1 MIKSKLRQ
9 VILSTNSCK
18 VSPFSSGG
26 FILDFHSM
34 LCFDDK
40 CPPKSTIEKSGTSW
54 IAVAKIELE
63 FKLKFS
69 KFISGCLE
77 CFWSLGNGCLA
88 CRGLE
93 FNWQKWELELWYK
106 GTLFL
111 LIGSQLSKLHLPSV
125 YSRAYL
131 QDRTC
136 RPGQERNDWAGFQL
150 TKLHL
155 PSVHSSLMLDA
166 IFCRTGQDRTGQERN
181 ATQ

>member
-1 MIKSKLRQ
+1 
-9 VILSTNSCK
+9 
-18 VSPFSSGG
+18 
-26 FILDFHSM
+26 M
-34 LCFDDK
+34 LCFDSQVNDK

-111 LIGSQLSKLHLPSV
+111 LIGSQLSKLHLHSELQNLLAGQNLQARTGAEWPSWI
-125 YSRAYL
+125 SIDQGPPA
-131 QDRTC
+131 
-136 RPGQERNDWAGFQL
+136 
-150 TKLHL
+150 
-155 PSVHSSLMLDA
+155 SVHSSLMLDA
-166 IFCRTGQDRTGQERN
+166 IFCRTGQDRTGQERMRRNRTEQERMGHIRTEQERN